1 MAKLYILSGPEKGRS
16 FDLESD
22 LTTVGRG
29 SESDIRLSDKSV
41 SRKHLEIVREE
52 DKYFIK
58 DLKSKNGTYVNDEQ
72 IKPEKPL
79 EIEQGQPVAMGKTLF
94 CVYEE
99 GHLGEDEDLT
109 PVLDSVDLAKEMS
122 QSGTVFVQDR
132 PMTPQKNI
140 ELLYKVS
147 DILKQSLNISEI
159 LANILQ
165 DLLDLLK
172 RIDRGVFIVVDEK
185 TGEWSDPISLVKK
198 KTGEPLKSFSRT
210 IVNRVVNGGKP
221 VVMLD
226 TLNEDQADLSE
237 SMHSMKVRSV
247 MCVPLISRSR
257 LRGVIYVDSV
267 NKPYGFRRDDL
278 SLLSALSVPT
288 AIAIEN
294 ASFYCEENTRT

>member
-1 MAKLYILSGPEKGRS
+1 MAKLYILAGPEKGKS
-16 FDLESD
+16 FVLGSD
-22 LTTVGRG
+22 LMTIGRG
-29 SESDIRLSDKSV
+29 PESDIRLSDKSV
-41 SRKHLEIVREE
+41 SRKHLEIVRRE

-58 DLKSKNGTYVNDEQ
+58 DLRSKNGTYINEEQ
-72 IKPEKPL
+72 IKPGKRL
-79 EIEQGQPVAMGKTLF
+79 ELEQGQSVAIGKTLF
-94 CVYEE
+94 CVIE
-99 GHLGEDEDLT
+99 HLGEDEDLT
-109 PVLDSVDLAKEMS
+109 PVLDSVDLAKEMI

-132 PMTPQKNI
+132 PMTPQKNM

-147 DILKQSLNISEI
+147 DILKQSLDINQI
-159 LANILQ
+159 LAHILRN
-165 DLLDLLK
+165 LLDLLK

-185 TGEWSDPISLVKK
+185 TGELSDPIFLIKK
-198 KTGEPLKSFSRT
+198 KTGEPSKSFSRT
-210 IVNRVVNGGKP
+210 IVNRVMNGGKP

-226 TLNEDQADLSE
+226 TLNEDEADLSD

-294 ASFYCEENTRT
+294 ASFYGEDNRLT

>member
-1 MAKLYILSGPEKGRS
+1 MAKLYILGGPEKGRS

-22 LTTVGRG
+22 LITVGRG
-29 SESDIRLSDKSV
+29 SESDIRLNDKSV
-41 SRKHLEIVREE
+41 SRRHLEIVRKE

-72 IKPEKPL
+72 VKPEKPL
-79 EIEQGQPVAMGKTLF
+79 EIRQGQPVAIGKTMF
-94 CVYEE
+94 CLVEA
-99 GHLGEDEDLT
+99 HLGEDEDLT
-109 PVLDSVDLAKEMS
+109 TLLDSVDLAKEMR

-147 DILKQSLNISEI
+147 DNLRQSLNIHEI
-159 LANILQ
+159 LANILR

-172 RIDRGVFIVVDEK
+172 RIDRGVFIVVDKK
-185 TGEWSDPISLVKK
+185 TGELSDPISLTKK
-198 KTGEPLKSFSRT
+198 KTGEPFKSFSRT
-210 IVNRVVNGGKP
+210 IVNRVVSGGKP

-226 TLNEDQADLSE
+226 TLNEDEADLSE

-257 LRGVIYVDSV
+257 LRGVVYVDSV
-267 NKPYGFRRDDL
+267 NTPYGFRRDDV
-278 SLLSALSVPT
+278 SLLNALSVPT

-294 ASFYCEENTRT
+294 ASFYDEADTLT